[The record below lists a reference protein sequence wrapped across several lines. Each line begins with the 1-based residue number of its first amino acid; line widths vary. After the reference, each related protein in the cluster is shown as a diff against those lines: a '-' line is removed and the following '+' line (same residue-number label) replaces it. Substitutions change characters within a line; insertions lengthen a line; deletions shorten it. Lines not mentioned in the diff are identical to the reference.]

1 MDQHGKRFRCF
12 LMTTS
17 ANTKSPVR
25 KNAVLFGN
33 GLIRTLGS
41 PSSIDLLKESVCPP
55 CNDYEDCK
63 QGGYCPFMEPEDY
76 LPFPLIYEYLILKK
90 QKRHPETDMVKVS
103 SGVRDQ
109 IRKKLEE
116 FTPQKYPGSVLHQL
130 AALPVDDYLTTNYDT
145 FLIQIL
151 ESQHYRTS
159 HRQNSETKYSI
170 RRHVCMENGRRSL
183 RIWNIHGTYDERPS
197 SFTIQYGYEHYCGCI
212 GKIDNYLKGAYTYS
226 VQTQK
231 KEIASIPEKLR
242 KPQLQQG
249 ESWIDLFFFS
259 NVYIMGLNLSSEEID
274 LLYILNLRSRWL
286 RDLKKARYIQN
297 RIVFYGQPV
306 KAMKA
311 LLEEFDVEVCSSSP
325 APPGKN
331 ADGPDYEKYYKA
343 VLSDIRS
350 RIKQEH

>member
-1 MDQHGKRFRCF
+1 
-12 LMTTS
+12 MTTS
-17 ANTKSPVR
+17 AHTKSPVR

-41 PSSIDLLKESVCPP
+41 PSSIDLLKETVCPP
-55 CNDYEDCK
+55 CNNGEGCK
-63 QGGYCPFMEPEDY
+63 QGTYCPFREQGDD

-90 QKRHPETDMVKVS
+90 QKRHPEPDMSKVS

-130 AALPVDDYLTTNYDT
+130 AGLPVDDYLTTNYDT
-145 FLIQIL
+145 FLVQIL

-159 HRQNSETKYSI
+159 PRRNSETKYSI

-183 RIWNIHGTYDERPS
+183 RIWNIHGTYHERPS

-212 GKIDNYLKGAYTYS
+212 GKIDNYLKGTYTYS

-249 ESWIDLFFFS
+249 ESWIDLSFFS

-286 RDLKKARYIQN
+286 RDSKKARCIQN
-297 RIVFYGQPV
+297 RIVFYGQPA

-325 APPGKN
+325 MPPGKN
-331 ADGPDYEKYYKA
+331 AEARDYVNYYKA
-343 VLSDIRS
+343 VLRDIQS
-350 RIKQEH
+350 RIEGGH

>member
-1 MDQHGKRFRCF
+1 MDQHGKRFRRF
-12 LMTTS
+12 PMTAS
-17 ANTKSPVR
+17 ANTKSPAR

-41 PSSIDLLKESVCPP
+41 PSSIDLLKETVCPP
-55 CNDYEDCK
+55 CNDCEGCR
-63 QGGYCPFMEPEDY
+63 QGAYCPFMEQGDY

-130 AALPVDDYLTTNYDT
+130 ADLPIDDYLTTNYDT
-145 FLIQIL
+145 FLAQIL

-159 HRQNSETKYSI
+159 HRKNSETKYSI
-170 RRHVCMENGRRSL
+170 RRHVCMENDRRSL
-183 RIWNIHGTYDERPS
+183 RIWNIHGTYHERPS

-212 GKIDNYLKGAYTYS
+212 GKIDNYLKGTYTYS
-226 VQTQK
+226 VQTRK

-259 NVYIMGLNLSSEEID
+259 NVYIMGLNLSPEEID

-297 RIVFYGQPV
+297 RIVFYGQPA

-311 LLEEFDVEVCSSSP
+311 LLEEFDVEVCSSLP
-325 APPGKN
+325 APPGEN
-331 ADGPDYEKYYKA
+331 AEGTDYGNYYRA
-343 VLSDIRS
+343 VLRDIQY
-350 RIKQEH
+350 RIEQEH